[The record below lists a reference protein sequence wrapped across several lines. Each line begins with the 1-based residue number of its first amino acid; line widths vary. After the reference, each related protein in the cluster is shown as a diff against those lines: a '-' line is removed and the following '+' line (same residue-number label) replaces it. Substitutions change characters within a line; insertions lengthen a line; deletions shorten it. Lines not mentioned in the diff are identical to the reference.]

1 MKYLTIIL
9 LFCFSVNIYSQEKNI
24 NHKKI
29 KEDLKEILS
38 DLSNNYVYLN
48 DKGIDINCLNEYY
61 GKQIQKIKTKEEI
74 VLFFEYLLNEFCDS
88 HLILNTNTKS
98 SFRLYSPIY
107 VKFIN
112 GKFLI
117 SDVWFNQIKNLKENI
132 INAEI
137 IEVNGVNMKEVIEK
151 FPTHC
156 NDKTSHKVKEWIANK
171 VLAGHY
177 NKPRIL
183 NLKLANNK
191 NIVLDLDKLS
201 VKTNSELLNSSIIK
215 KIGVIRINNSLG
227 NNNLIKEFDAT
238 LKKLENTKGLILDL
252 RNTVDGGNSY
262 VARGI
267 MGKFIKAPK
276 PYQKHSYIE
285 KYDNKTN
292 IERSWVEYVSPRKKV
307 YQKPLVVLVGRWT
320 GSMGEG
326 MAIGFDGMKRGI
338 IVGSEMERL
347 AGEVNGFYF
356 KNQKFGYRI
365 PTAKIYH
372 INGTAREEYRPKN
385 YIQQT
390 TLEKDEVLER
400 GGELIE
406 KLTK

>member
-48 DKGIDINCLNEYY
+48 D
-61 GKQIQKIKTKEEI
+61 KQIQKIKTKEEI

-117 SDVWFNQIKNLKENI
+117 SDVWINQIKNLKENI

-137 IEVNGVNMKEVIEK
+137 IEVNGVNMKE
-151 FPTHC
+151 
-156 NDKTSHKVKEWIANK
+156 VKEWIANK